1 MVRALDRKLLR
12 DLRRIWAQALAIALV
27 LGCGIMVLVG
37 AQATLRTLEET
48 LAAYYDRSRF
58 AEVFTVLKRAPR
70 SVLEDVALIDG
81 VAQVEGRT
89 STLALVQVEGMAV
102 PATGQVVSYADEGA
116 VLNLPVLRRGRMP
129 LPERLDEVALSEPF
143 AEAHGLMPGSRLRVI
158 LGGQQRELAVTG
170 WVLSPEFIYALGPGA
185 LMPDDRRFGILFM
198 PERAVAAAMDMSGAV
213 NQISLRLMR
222 EADEREVAAQ
232 LDRLLA
238 PYGGTGAHDRS
249 RQLSHAFLTSEM
261 HQLSAMSTYAPPV
274 FLLVSAFLVNMVLGR
289 LISLERSQ
297 IGLLKAVGYSTRE
310 IAWHYLKLALLIG
323 VIGIAAGWAAGFW
336 MADAMIDLY
345 ARYFRF
351 PFVIRAANP
360 GALVVSAALGLGV
373 AALGGGRAVWQ
384 SVRLPAAEAMRPP
397 APASFSRGGL
407 DRALERL
414 ALRQTSVMILRSI
427 LRWPGR
433 AAVTLFGV
441 SASVAVLVMSY
452 FMFDSAQL
460 LGDSMFGAANRQ
472 DMTLALTEPEGEEVL
487 LAARALPGVLKVE
500 PGYAIPARLVNGT
513 AERLGAVQAHW
524 DGATLARLVDDRGAA
539 VALPPHGLVLPE
551 KLARVLGV
559 GPGSWLEV
567 ELLAPPRETL
577 RLPVT
582 AVFAQGLG
590 QEAHIAAPA
599 LFAALRSAPQV
610 SHLHLALDDARR
622 AALDERLGT
631 LPAVAGL
638 IDWAEVERQFK
649 ALMHDNLL
657 TMVTIYTGIGMMIA
671 VGVIYN
677 AAQILL
683 SERSYELA
691 TLRVLGFS
699 RREVAYVL
707 VGEMML
713 LTLVAIPVGW
723 LAGTWLAQGM
733 VNAVSTDIIQ
743 LPLEISRR
751 TYAYAAIAAAVAAF
765 VSVQLV
771 RRRLDRIDLVS
782 ALKSQE

>member
-37 AQATLRTLEET
+37 AQATLRTLDLT
-48 LAAYYDRSRF
+48 VAAYYDRARF
-58 AEVFTVLKRAPR
+58 SDVFTTLKRAPR
-70 SVLEDVALIDG
+70 AVLDDVALIDG
-81 VAQVEGRT
+81 VAQVEGRIT
-89 STLALVQVEGMAV
+89 TLALVQVAGMSV
-102 PATGQVVSYADEGA
+102 PATGQVVSYAAEGA

-129 LPERLDEVALSEPF
+129 LPDRLDEVALSEPF
-143 AEAHGLMPGSRLRVI
+143 AEAHGLVPGAQLRVI
-158 LGGQQRELAVTG
+158 LGGELRALTVTG
-170 WVLSPEFIYALGPGA
+170 WVLSPEFVYALGPGS
-185 LMPDDRRFGILFM
+185 LMPDDRRFGVLFM
-198 PERAVAAAMDMSGAV
+198 PERAVAAATDMVGAV

-222 EADEREVAAQ
+222 EADARLVTTE
-232 LDRLLA
+232 LDRILA
-238 PYGGTGAHDRS
+238 PYGGTGAHDRE
-249 RQLSHAFLTSEM
+249 RQQSHAFLTSEM
-261 HQLSAMSTYAPPV
+261 HQLSAISTFAPPV

-289 LISLERSQ
+289 LISLERPQ

-336 MADAMIDLY
+336 MADGMIELY
-345 ARYFRF
+345 ADYFRF
-351 PFVIRAANP
+351 PFVIGAANP
-360 GALVVSAALGLGV
+360 SALVISAVLGLAV
-373 AALGGGRAVWQ
+373 AVLGGGRAVWQ

-397 APASFSRGGL
+397 APALFSRGWL
-407 DRALERL
+407 DRALE
-414 ALRQTSVMILRSI
+414 AMHLRQTAVMIARSI

-433 AAVTLFGV
+433 AAITLFGV

-452 FMFDSAQL
+452 FMFDSAAL
-460 LGDSMFGAANRQ
+460 LGDSIFGAANRQ
-472 DMTLALTEPEGEEVL
+472 DLTLGLVEAEGEAVL
-487 LAARALPGVLKVE
+487 LDARALPGVLKVE

-524 DGATLARLVDDRGAA
+524 EGATLARLVDDRGEE

-551 KLARVLGV
+551 KLAQVLKV

-582 AVFAQGLG
+582 SVFAQGLG

-610 SHLHLALDDARR
+610 SHLHLALDEAARDALDARL
-622 AALDERLGT
+622 AT
-631 LPAVAGL
+631 LPAVSGL
-638 IDWAEVERQFK
+638 IDWAEVKRQFDT
-649 ALMHDNLL
+649 LLEENLL
-657 TMVTIYTGIGMMIA
+657 TMVTIYTAIGMMIA

-699 RREVAYVL
+699 RREVAFVL

-723 LAGTWLAQGM
+723 AAGTWLAQGM
-733 VNAVSTDIIQ
+733 VSAVSSDIIQ
-743 LPLEISRR
+743 LPFAISRR
-751 TYAYAAIAAAVAAF
+751 TYAYAGIAAAVAAF
-765 VSVQLV
+765 GSVTLV

-782 ALKSQE
+782 ALKSRE

>member
-37 AQATLRTLEET
+37 AQATLRTLDGT
-48 LAAYYDRSRF
+48 LAAYYDRTRF
-58 AEVFTVLKRAPR
+58 AEVFSTLKRAPR
-70 SVLEDVALIDG
+70 GVLDDVALIDG
-81 VAQVEGRT
+81 VAQVEGRIA
-89 STLALVQVEGMAV
+89 TLALVQVPGMAV
-102 PATGQVVSYADEGA
+102 PATGQVISHASEGA

-129 LPERLDEVALSEPF
+129 LPDRLDEVALSEPF
-143 AEAHGLMPGSRLRVI
+143 AEAHGLIPGTQLRVI
-158 LGGQQRELAVTG
+158 LGGQSRELTVTG
-170 WVLSPEFIYALGPGA
+170 WVLSPEFVYALGPGSV
-185 LMPDDRRFGILFM
+185 MPDDRRFGILFM
-198 PERAVAAAMDMSGAV
+198 PEPAVAAAMDMTGAV

-222 EADEREVAAQ
+222 EADPRAVAIA

-238 PYGGTGAHDRS
+238 PYGGTGAHDRE
-249 RQLSHAFLTSEM
+249 RQQSHAFMTSEM

-289 LISLERSQ
+289 LIALERPQ

-323 VIGIAAGWAAGFW
+323 AIGIAAGWAAGFW

-345 ARYFRF
+345 AEYFRF
-351 PFVIRAANP
+351 PFVLRAANP
-360 GALVVSAALGLGV
+360 SALVTSAALGLGV
-373 AALGGGRAVWQ
+373 AVLGGGRAVWQ

-397 APASFSRGGL
+397 APASFSRGVL
-407 DRALERL
+407 DRALDRL

-433 AAVTLFGV
+433 AAITLFGV

-460 LGDSMFGAANRQ
+460 LGASVFGAANRQ
-472 DMTLALTEPEGEEVL
+472 DLTLALSEPEGEEAL
-487 LAARALPGVLKVE
+487 LAARSLPGVVKVE
-500 PGYAIPARLVNGT
+500 PGYAIPARLVNGA

-524 DGATLARLVDDRGAA
+524 QGATLARLVDDHGAE

-551 KLARVLGV
+551 MLARALDV

-582 AVFAQGLG
+582 AVFAQGMG

-599 LFAALRSAPQV
+599 LFAALRSVPQV
-610 SHLHLALDDARR
+610 SQLHLSLDAAQRGALDA
-622 AALDERLGT
+622 RLGS

-638 IDWAEVERQFK
+638 IDWVEVERQFQT
-649 ALMHDNLL
+649 LLRENLL
-657 TMVTIYTGIGMMIA
+657 TMVTIYTAIGMMIA

-707 VGEMML
+707 VGEMMM
-713 LTLVAIPVGW
+713 LTFVAIPLGW
-723 LAGTWLAQGM
+723 LAGTWLAQGL
-733 VNAVSTDIIQ
+733 VNAVSSDIIQ
-743 LPLEISRR
+743 LPLAITRR
-751 TYAYAAIAAAVAAF
+751 TYALAGIAAAVAAF
-765 VSVQLV
+765 GSVQVV

-782 ALKSQE
+782 ALKSRD